1 MHREHMTVVIVGHVD
16 HGKSTVIGRLLA
28 DTGSLPEGKLDQVK
42 ATCARN
48 AKPFEYAFLLDALKD
63 ERSQGITIDAARC
76 FFKTARRDYIIL
88 DAPGH
93 IEFLKNM
100 VTGASRA
107 EVAILVIDAKQGVQ
121 ENTRRHGMVVS
132 MIGVK
137 RILVLVNKMDL
148 VGYDQ
153 AAFER
158 VSNAFRAFL
167 KEIDIEPIAFI
178 PVSAFQG
185 DNLISTSQR
194 MPWYQGRPFLGELD
208 LIPVKEQPAN
218 LPLRFPVQDIYKF
231 TENGDERRII
241 AGTLATGTARA
252 GDPVVFYPSG
262 KRSTIRS
269 VEEFNTPPRQ
279 DAASGEAIGFTLT
292 DELYLRPG
300 EIMTR
305 QDARPPRTATQF
317 KANIFWVGR
326 TPFVKDKTYKLKI
339 GTAQSPVKLVDI
351 LRIIDAQDLSSA
363 ARQDSINRHDV
374 ATCVLEVTRPI
385 AYDLAQDIEALSRF
399 VIVDHFEIAGGGIII
414 DELRPD
420 ASTLEQ
426 HVTNREKRWVHGLV
440 LPAERAAA
448 YRHKGQFIIVTG
460 NSAEK
465 NGAVARLLER
475 SLFDNG
481 RKAYYL
487 NTANLTCGLT
497 DGSTDVADAR
507 EEEIRVLGELGRVLT
522 DAGHIVVTDLNHY
535 DAYDIARLKTF
546 VHPFEVLVVGLGA
559 SAPETTLSLNDAM
572 SPGDTAAVIC
582 QWLRDMDILPDYSL

>member
-28 DTGSLPEGKLDQVK
+28 DTGSLPEGKLEQVK
-42 ATCARN
+42 ATCART

-158 VSNAFRAFL
+158 VSAAFRSFL

-178 PVSAFQG
+178 PVSAFEG
-185 DNLISTSQR
+185 DNLTEPSPR
-194 MPWYQGRPFLGELD
+194 MPWFKGLPFLGELD
-208 LIPVKEQPAN
+208 RIPVKEQPAD

-241 AGTLATGTARA
+241 AGTVATGTARA

-262 KRSTIRS
+262 KRSNIRS
-269 VEEFNTPPRQ
+269 VEEFNTAPRTT
-279 DAASGEAIGFTLT
+279 AASGEALGFTLT

-300 EIMTR
+300 EIMTL
-305 QDARPPRTATQF
+305 QAERPPRTATQF

-399 VIVDHFEIAGGGIII
+399 VIVDHFEIAGGGIIVE
-414 DELRPD
+414 ELRPD
-420 ASTLEQ
+420 ASTLQQ

-440 LPAERAAA
+440 LPMERAAA
-448 YRHKGQFIIVTG
+448 YRHKSQFIIVTG
-460 NSAEK
+460 SAPEK
-465 NGAVARLLER
+465 NTAVARLLER
-475 SLFDNG
+475 LLFDNG

-487 NTANLTCGLT
+487 NTANLSCGLT

-507 EEEIRVLGELGRVLT
+507 EEEIRVLGELGRVLN
-522 DAGHIVVTDLNHY
+522 DAGHIVVTDLNYY
-535 DAYDIARLKTF
+535 DSYDIARLKTF
-546 VHPFEVLVVGLGA
+546 LHPFEVLVTGIGA
-559 SAPETTLSLNDAM
+559 SAPETTLSVNDALT
-572 SPGDTAAVIC
+572 PEDTAAVIC